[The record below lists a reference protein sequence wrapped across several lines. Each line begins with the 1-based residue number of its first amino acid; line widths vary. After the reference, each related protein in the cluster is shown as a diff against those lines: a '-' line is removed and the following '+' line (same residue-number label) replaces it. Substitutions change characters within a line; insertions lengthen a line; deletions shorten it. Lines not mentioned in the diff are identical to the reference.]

1 MIFPAIKVKVCCR
14 VCGRTRRSGAES
26 LGRTIWKDGFPTLK
40 PTTIPD
46 LVSEGMMT
54 HGNENDIIRL
64 TFNVSILHLQK
75 KEYVVFYALWPDFL
89 TNRRG
94 IKVYVLQKLLT
105 KNAVVPAEKR
115 RFVAKRRKK
124 WRFYAYFCG

>member
-1 MIFPAIKVKVCCR
+1 MAC
-14 VCGRTRRSGAES
+14 
-26 LGRTIWKDGFPTLK
+26 
-40 PTTIPD
+40 
-46 LVSEGMMT
+46 
-54 HGNENDIIRL
+54 GNENAIIRL